1 MSNPAGDQATGLTRS
16 ACPEYVRALL
26 PSGACPAGTV
36 LSALAEAI
44 SSPADGGDQAT
55 PFTAPLWPW
64 YVNGLLP
71 SAAAQTCTVLSALPE
86 AISDPSGDH
95 ATVLTTSLWLL

>member
-1 MSNPAGDQATGLTRS
+1 MSNPSGDHATALTTS
-16 ACPEYVRALL
+16 ACPEYVSALL
-26 PSGACPAGTV
+26 PSVACHTCTV

-44 SSPADGGDQAT
+44 SSPAVGGDQAT
-55 PFTAPLWPW
+55 PFTAPLCPW

-86 AISDPSGDH
+86 AINVPLGDH
-95 ATVLTTSLWLL
+95 ATPSTILW